1 MHPHLDCYL
10 VGGAVRDV
18 LLGLNPKDK
27 DYCVVG
33 ADEGDMLAYG
43 FSRVGADFPVF
54 LHPITKEEYALA
66 RKERKVGAGYNGFE
80 VVSDGV
86 TLEEDLFRRDLT
98 INAMALDK
106 EGHLIDPYNGA
117 YDLKHKILRHVSK
130 HFAEDPVRILRI
142 CRFAARYDF
151 SIAPETLSMMKE
163 MVANGEF
170 DSLTKERVVLEFKK
184 VMMEP
189 HLDKFFSNLKEIG
202 ALQKLGTFNKVFD
215 EDIQT
220 LLLNA
225 PTPEIRS
232 FYVFHDFSEQELKN
246 FKLPSDLVDNLY
258 YMKKW
263 SSQRMFYDFM
273 PDEVKM
279 QYHTDMKTKHSSE
292 KALEIGAALLYM
304 NGMSWDISDQQLF
317 NLNKDI
323 ESIRN
328 FNAETYVKELQAS
341 PEFKGLNPKDKGSF
355 IRQQMD
361 VMNKS
366 LLHKVSPS
374 IKKRM

>member
-18 LLGLNPKDK
+18 LLGMEPKDK

-33 ADEGDMLAYG
+33 SDENDMLAYG
-43 FSRVGADFPVF
+43 FTRVGEDFPVF

-66 RKERKVGAGYNGFE
+66 RKERKTGAGYNGFQ
-80 VVSDGV
+80 VISKGV

-98 INAMALDK
+98 INAMAIDK
-106 EGHLIDPYNGA
+106 EGRLIDPYKGSQ
-117 YDLKHKILRHVSK
+117 DLKNKVLRHVSV

-142 CRFAARYDF
+142 CRFAARYNF
-151 SIAPETLSMMKE
+151 SIAPETLEMMKG

-189 HLDKFFSNLKEIG
+189 HIDKFFSNLKEIR
-202 ALQKLGTFNKVFD
+202 ALEKLGTFNKIFNP
-215 EDIQT
+215 EIQN

-232 FYVFHDFSEQELKN
+232 FYIFHDFSEQDLKS
-246 FKLPSDLVDNLY
+246 FKLPSDLVDSLY

-273 PDEVKM
+273 PDDIKI
-279 QYHTDMKTKHSSE
+279 QYHNDMKTKHSSE

-304 NGMSWDISDQQLF
+304 NGMSCDISDQQLY

-323 ESIRN
+323 DAIRS
-328 FNAETYVKELQAS
+328 FNAEAYVKELQGS
-341 PEFKGLNPKDKGSF
+341 TDFRNLDPRDKGTF
-355 IRQQMD
+355 IRTN
-361 VMNKS
+361 VENMNKS
-366 LLHKVSPS
+366 LLHKTSTGL
-374 IKKRM
+374 KKRM